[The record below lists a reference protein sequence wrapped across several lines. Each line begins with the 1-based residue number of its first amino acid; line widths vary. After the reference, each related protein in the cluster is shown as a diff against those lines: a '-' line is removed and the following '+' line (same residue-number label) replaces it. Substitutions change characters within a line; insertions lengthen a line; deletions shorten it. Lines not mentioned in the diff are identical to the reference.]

1 MQPASASLATDKPLP
16 EVVFNVLGVWRLIK
30 LACLACLACLGA
42 SGFRYLLE
50 GEV

>member
-30 LACLACLACLGA
+30 LACLACLGA